1 LKIQKVPSGLSIS
14 DYRRKGLRY
23 FRGDR
28 GREPSS
34 RCDAVDVR
42 QIDLHLAQGFGGK
55 RFGGERQ
62 GVRSEWYRIKGFF
75 GIVWWGA
82 QMSGVDHGVLLWM
95 FGAEHKTAK
104 VCPTAE
110 RPTNDLAT
118 LGGI

>member
-1 LKIQKVPSGLSIS
+1 MIQKVPSGLSIS
-14 DYRRKGLRY
+14 DYRRNGLRY

-42 QIDLHLAQGFGGK
+42 QIDLHLAARPWRRASGSAFGVVPHQ
-55 RFGGERQ
+55 R
-62 GVRSEWYRIKGFF
+62 FF

-82 QMSGVDHGVLLWM
+82 HMSSVDHGVLLWM

-110 RPTNDLAT
+110 HPTNDLAT

>member
-1 LKIQKVPSGLSIS
+1 LKIQKVPSGLSTS
-14 DYRRKGLRY
+14 DYRRNGLRC

-55 RFGGERQ
+55 RFGGKRLGGERQ
-62 GVRSEWYRIKGFF
+62 GVRSEWYCIKGFF

-82 QMSGVDHGVLLWM
+82 QMSSVDHDVLL
-95 FGAEHKTAK
+95 G
-104 VCPTAE
+104 CS
-110 RPTNDLAT
+110 
-118 LGGI
+118 